1 MKMRLVLVLFVVA
14 IAIVALTPSKASAGW
29 GWWGG
34 PGVNIYVGPPIHIMA
49 ITATDTGPTP
59 ITAITVIARMAIT
72 ATVAMAGMALDT
84 DTGGAE
90 PIAGGIERL
99 LWRCAASFL
108 WSLQVT
114 LVQVGRSSRYGAG
127 TRPPE
132 SRP

>member
-1 MKMRLVLVLFVVA
+1 
-14 IAIVALTPSKASAGW
+14 
-29 GWWGG
+29 
-34 PGVNIYVGPPIHIMA
+34 
-49 ITATDTGPTP
+49 
-59 ITAITVIARMAIT
+59 MAIT

-84 DTGGAE
+84 DTGAAE

-108 WSLQVT
+108 WSLQVA

-127 TRPPE
+127 TRPPG